1 MTVEELIEMFSHIP
15 KDYTVLIEYMPRA
28 HEYISELALGLR
40 ADHMR
45 NNVIIFGP
53 TDTFE

>member
-1 MTVEELIEMFSHIP
+1 MTVEELIEMLSHIP
-15 KDYTVLIEYMPRA
+15 KDYTVFIEYMPRA

-45 NNVIIFGP
+45 NNVILFGP
-53 TDTFE
+53 TDTF